1 MQEATVKGLGEI
13 RDSANLKNK
22 RFKCVLA
29 YLPSG
34 NRHQCLIAARIS
46 PESTHSGLMAW
57 QLLGKNGA
65 FAAKKAY
72 ILAIYPQLTPDK
84 RKDF

>member
-1 MQEATVKGLGEI
+1 
-13 RDSANLKNK
+13 
-22 RFKCVLA
+22 
-29 YLPSG
+29 
-34 NRHQCLIAARIS
+34 
-46 PESTHSGLMAW
+46 MAW

>member
-13 RDSANLKNK
+13 RLILRISALN
-22 RFKCVLA
+22 
-29 YLPSG
+29 
-34 NRHQCLIAARIS
+34 AARIS